1 MVEGRWDVTVG
12 PAWDDGRV
20 SQTPPGRVIL
30 AGTPIGDRHSASP
43 ALVETL
49 RDACIIAAEDT
60 RRLRDLLRRLDVETS
75 ARVVSYF
82 EGNEAARTSELLECL
97 LDVDDVVVATDAG
110 MPSVSDPGYRLVTAA
125 IEHDIVVTSVPGPT
139 AVTTALAIS
148 GMPTDR
154 FCFEG
159 FLPRKSGERRR
170 RLAELADEPR
180 TTVVY
185 EAPHR
190 LADLLD
196 DAAEVLGTDRR
207 AAVCRELT
215 KTYEEVRRGGLA
227 ELAEWARENARG
239 EITIVIE
246 GARGNSVSLDEA
258 VEMVADLIDDGI
270 KPSKAVAQVARATGV
285 DRHEL
290 YDAVQNA
297 STDQEES

>member
-1 MVEGRWDVTVG
+1 MNQ
-12 PAWDDGRV
+12 A
-20 SQTPPGRVIL
+20 QPGRVIL
-30 AGTPIGDRHSASP
+30 AGTPIGDRRSASP

-49 RDACIIAAEDT
+49 RDARIIAAEDT

-82 EGNEAARTSELLECL
+82 EGNESARTSELIECL
-97 LDVDDVVVATDAG
+97 RDGDDVVVATDAG

-125 IEHDIVVTSVPGPT
+125 IEHDIAVTSVPGAT

-185 EAPHR
+185 EAPQ
-190 LADLLD
+190 
-196 DAAEVLGTDRR
+196 
-207 AAVCRELT
+207 
-215 KTYEEVRRGGLA
+215 TYEEVRRGGLA

-258 VEMVADLIDDGI
+258 VEMVAELTDDGI